1 LKRKVGLF
9 LLLVIV
15 AVALASAG
23 VVSFA
28 MYRLV
33 FERQTEEI
41 RKVADSLS
49 RRFSIFETMLRSE
62 HERIA
67 HHMSEVLPQI
77 AADLDSEGRTPES
90 LSRVELDALTD
101 KYGVEDIYFIDR
113 THRIFQT
120 NLATEMNL
128 VFPTTTFT
136 TFLDTVYGQGK
147 VMNAGIDFATLTGVL
162 NTYSY
167 LGPFG
172 KDYIIETSTEIRPSL
187 AKGRF
192 GWMADYFF
200 KEMFAD
206 AVTASDYVHEVDL
219 YFVND
224 DAAWSLL
231 NPGQKLDPV
240 IAANVAREGEVQTM
254 GPHGHLLTLYS
265 ADRSNAATA
274 DATLVKRLVIR
285 KVTYDISLAEEAVKN
300 VLLTSLVVLLL
311 AMPLIYWLSSALLQ
325 HQLLNPL
332 FRLRGQ
338 ARAIAEGDLELAIAD
353 TGRRDE
359 IGNLASS
366 FASMRDAVRQ
376 TIADLKATNRA
387 IERFV
392 PRAFLAIIGKPS
404 IVTVR
409 LGDNRELDM
418 TVMFSDI
425 RNFTGLSEQMTP
437 DENFAFI
444 NAYLAHMGPVIR
456 DHNGFIDKYIGD
468 GIMALFEN
476 ADDALEASMDMLG
489 ALAEFNAELTKKGK
503 PPIAIGIGLN
513 SGSLMLGTIG
523 EEDRMDG
530 TVISDAVNLASRIE
544 GQTKTYGISLLLS
557 HSTFDR
563 LTNRRT
569 LEIRPIDVTRVRGK
583 SHPVA
588 ILEVY
593 AHDDPDLRT
602 RKAGTRDLLFAGVE
616 HLAAHDPAAA
626 HKAFEECLA
635 LFPGDPAA
643 AALLRRCCEVN
654 PGGLAPLAVHPQS
667 PP

>member
-1 LKRKVGLF
+1 MKRKAGLF

-33 FERQTEEI
+33 SERQNQEI
-41 RKVADSLS
+41 DQVADSLS
-49 RRFSIFETMLRSE
+49 RRFLVFETMLRSE

-67 HHMSEVLPQI
+67 KHMSEVLPQI
-77 AADLDSEGRTPES
+77 AGDLESSGRAPQD
-90 LSRVELDALTD
+90 LSRVDLDAITD
-101 KYGVEDIYFIDR
+101 KYDVEDIYFIDR
-113 THRIFQT
+113 SHRIFQT
-120 NLATEMNL
+120 NLASEMNL
-128 VFPTTTFT
+128 VFPPTTFT

-147 VMNAGIDFATLTGVL
+147 VMNVGIDFATLTGVL

-167 LGPFG
+167 FGPAG
-172 KDYIIETSTEIRPSL
+172 KDYIIETSAEIRPSL
-187 AKGRF
+187 ARGRF

-200 KEMFAD
+200 DDLFAD
-206 AVTASDYVHEVDL
+206 AVTNNDYVHDVDL
-219 YFVND
+219 YLVND

-231 NPGQKLDPV
+231 KPGTRLDPA
-240 IAANVAREGEVQTM
+240 IAAAVAREGEVEAM
-254 GPHGHLLTLYS
+254 GPQGHLLTVYS
-265 ADRSNAATA
+265 ADRSDTATA
-274 DATLVKRLVIR
+274 DAGLVKRLVIR
-285 KVTYDISLAEEAVKN
+285 KVTYDVSLARQAVKS
-300 VLLTSLVVLLL
+300 VLLVSLVVLLL
-311 AMPLIYWLSSALLQ
+311 AMPLIFWLSSALLQ

-359 IGNLASS
+359 IGNLATS
-366 FASMRDAVRQ
+366 FASMRDSVRQ

-409 LGDNRELDM
+409 LGDNRELEM
-418 TVMFSDI
+418 TVLFSDI

-437 DENFAFI
+437 DENFSFI

-456 DHNGFIDKYIGD
+456 NHNGFIDKYIGD
-468 GIMALFEN
+468 GIMALFES
-476 ADDALEASMDMLG
+476 ADDALAAAIAMLG
-489 ALAEFNAELTKKGK
+489 ALAEFNAEQKARGK
-503 PPIAIGIGLN
+503 PAIAIGIGLN

-544 GQTKTYGISLLLS
+544 GQTKTYGVNILLS
-557 HSTFDR
+557 QSTFSR
-563 LTNRRT
+563 LANREQ
-569 LEIRPIDVTRVRGK
+569 LDIRPIDVTRVRGK

-593 AHDDPDLRT
+593 AHDEPERRA
-602 RKAGTRDLLFAGVE
+602 RKAATRDLLFSGVDYLARHE
-616 HLAAHDPAAA
+616 LAAARRT
-626 HKAFEECLA
+626 FEESLA
-635 LFPGDPAA
+635 LYPGDPAA
-643 AALLRRCCEVN
+643 LALIDRCSEVN
-654 PGGLAPLAVHPQS
+654 PAGLAPFAARPRSLP
-667 PP
+667 

>member
-1 LKRKVGLF
+1 MKRKVGLF

-23 VVSFA
+23 VVSMA

-33 FERQTEEI
+33 SARQADEIEE
-41 RKVADSLS
+41 VADSLS

-77 AADLDSEGRTPES
+77 AADLDRMGRNPQE
-90 LSRVELDALTD
+90 LSRQELDALTD
-101 KYGVEDIYFIDR
+101 KYEVEDIYFIDR
-113 THRIFQT
+113 SHRIFQT
-120 NLATEMNL
+120 NLAAEMNL
-128 VFPTTTFT
+128 IFPPNTFT

-147 VMNAGIDFATLTGVL
+147 VMNVGIDFATLTGVL

-167 LGPFG
+167 LGPVG

-200 KEMFAD
+200 KELFAD
-206 AVTASDYVHEVDL
+206 AVTNSDYVHEVDL
-219 YFVND
+219 YLVND
-224 DAAWSLL
+224 AAAWSLL
-231 NPGQKLDPV
+231 NPGTKLDPA
-240 IAANVAREGEVQTM
+240 IAANVVRDGEVETM
-254 GPHGHLLTLYS
+254 GPRGHLLTVYS
-265 ADRSNAATA
+265 ADRSDEATS

-285 KVTYDISLAEEAVKN
+285 KVTFDISLASEAVKN
-300 VLLTSLVVLLL
+300 VLLVSLVVLLL
-311 AMPLIYWLSSALLQ
+311 AMPLIYALSSALLQ
-325 HQLLNPL
+325 HQMLNPL

-359 IGNLASS
+359 IGNLATS

-409 LGDNRELDM
+409 LGDNRALEM

-456 DHNGFIDKYIGD
+456 THNGFIDKYIGD
-468 GIMALFEN
+468 GIMALFQN
-476 ADDALEASMDMLG
+476 ADDALEASLDMLT
-489 ALAEFNAELTKKGK
+489 ALGNFNAELAAKGK
-503 PPIAIGIGLN
+503 PHIAIGIGLN

-544 GQTKTYGISLLLS
+544 GQTKTYGASILMSQ
-557 HSTFDR
+557 STFSQ

-569 LEIRPIDVTRVRGK
+569 LEIRPIDMTRVRGK

-593 AHDDPDLRT
+593 AHDDHELRAKKT
-602 RKAGTRDLLFAGVE
+602 STRDLLFTGVDQ
-616 HLAAHDPAAA
+616 LAAQDLSGARRT
-626 HKAFEECLA
+626 FEECLA
-635 LFPGDPAA
+635 LFPGDH
-643 AALLRRCCEVN
+643 AALALIDRCSALN
-654 PGGLAPLAVHPQS
+654 PAGATRQRETG
-667 PP
+667 

>member
-1 LKRKVGLF
+1 VKRKVGLF

-23 VVSFA
+23 TVSLA

-33 FERQTEEI
+33 SERQDNEI
-41 RKVADSLS
+41 DEVADSLS
-49 RRFSIFETMLRSE
+49 RRFAIFETMLRSE
-62 HERIA
+62 HERIIK
-67 HHMSEVLPQI
+67 HMDEVLPRI
-77 AADLDSEGRTPES
+77 AADLDRDGRAPQS
-90 LSRVELDALTD
+90 LSRQELDALTD

-120 NLATEMNL
+120 NLASEMNL
-128 VFPTTTFT
+128 VFPPTTFT
-136 TFLDTVYGQGK
+136 TFLDKVYGKGK
-147 VMNAGIDFATLTGVL
+147 VMNVGIDFATLTGVL

-167 LGPFG
+167 LGPAA

-187 AKGRF
+187 AKGTF

-200 KEMFAD
+200 KDLFAD
-206 AVTASDYVHEVDL
+206 VVKNNDYVHDIDL

-231 NPGQKLDPV
+231 NPGQRLDP
-240 IAANVAREGEVQTM
+240 ILAANVAREGEVEVK
-254 GPHGHLLTLYS
+254 GPLGHLLTVYS
-265 ADRSNAATA
+265 ADRSDEATA
-274 DATLVKRLVIR
+274 DTALVKRLLIR
-285 KVTYDISLAEEAVKN
+285 KVTFDISLASEAVKS
-300 VLLTSLVVLLL
+300 VLLGSLAVLLI

-353 TGRRDE
+353 TGRGDE
-359 IGNLASS
+359 IGNLAVS
-366 FASMRDAVRQ
+366 FASMRDSVRQ

-404 IVTVR
+404 IVSVR

-425 RNFTGLSEQMTP
+425 RNFTGMSEHMTP

-444 NAYLAHMGPVIR
+444 NAYLAHMGPIIR
-456 DHNGFIDKYIGD
+456 NHNGFIDKYIGD

-476 ADDALEASMDMLG
+476 ADDALDAGAEMLG
-489 ALAEFNAELTKKGK
+489 ALTEFNAELTAKGK
-503 PPIAIGIGLN
+503 PAIAIGIGLN

-544 GQTKTYGISLLLS
+544 GQTKTYGVSILLS
-557 HSTFDR
+557 QSTFSR

-593 AHDDPDLRT
+593 AHDDHDL
-602 RKAGTRDLLFAGVE
+602 KLSKNVTRDLLFTGVD
-616 HLAAHDPAAA
+616 HLAAHDPDRRAP
-626 HKAFEECLA
+626 K
-635 LFPGDPAA
+635 
-643 AALLRRCCEVN
+643 LRRM
-654 PGGLAPLAVHPQS
+654 PGSVPWRSCSACADRSLQ
-667 PP
+667 